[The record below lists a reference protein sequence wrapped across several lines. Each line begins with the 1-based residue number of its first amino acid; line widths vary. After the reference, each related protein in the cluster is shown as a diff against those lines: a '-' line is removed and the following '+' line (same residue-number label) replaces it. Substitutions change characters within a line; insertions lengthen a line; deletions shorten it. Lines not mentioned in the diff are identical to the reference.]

1 MNINTRARFDKTY
14 SVPIYEIWFQATG
27 SGAAA
32 TTFMASMTVAAFIA
46 STGSVQTSSRL
57 TWSFARDDAMVLSSF
72 IKRTNDKL
80 GVPVWALL
88 FNAFW
93 LSIIG
98 CVYLASSS
106 GESLFI
112 RSFHVPKKF
121 CAHSLKHS
129 TYSLEQPCLQNSSPL
144 LSQRL
149 S

>member
-1 MNINTRARFDKTY
+1 MSLTINLNIRPRVDGLV

-27 SGAAA
+27 SGPAA

-46 STGSVQTSSRL
+46 SIGSVQTSSRL

-93 LSIIG
+93 LSIVG
-98 CVYLASSS
+98 CIYLASSS
-106 GESLFI
+106 GESLIPTFY
-112 RSFHVPKKF
+112 V
-121 CAHSLKHS
+121 SLNAFV
-129 TYSLEQPCLQNSSPL
+129 LIL
-144 LSQRL
+144 
-149 S
+149 